1 MNGDTSKKHRLRQQ
15 SNVRQHLR
23 PTPQPPLGLA
33 FDFPAILQLKLIPEI
48 NLIQMLQAKPMGPLS
63 SIGLILPQFFEI
75 FLWGMILNH
84 WIIGIIGSVSKPWY
98 LVNHK
103 IAGKWMFI
111 PLKIVL
117 IGIDPYP
124 IYSWTNPSEI
134 QG

>member
-1 MNGDTSKKHRLRQQ
+1 MVLLFSYGYL
-15 SNVRQHLR
+15 
-23 PTPQPPLGLA
+23 
-33 FDFPAILQLKLIPEI
+33 
-48 NLIQMLQAKPMGPLS
+48 
-63 SIGLILPQFFEI
+63 
-75 FLWGMILNH
+75 
-84 WIIGIIGSVSKPWY
+84 SKPWY